1 MQAPAYALL
10 TGWSADPRAGG
21 QKVEVYVRH
30 RRCTIGNAASSGLEG
45 FHHLVVP
52 GTTQIAAQL
61 YWDGLTATW
70 QLKKVNAT
78 PCLVNNRTVLSESR
92 PVPHGAAL
100 RIDALRLYFFLPLAD
115 DGADGAAAGLS
126 AAAADA
132 ALPRRH
138 ARRVPAS
145 APSRRVSRLPD
156 LKAVFEEAWTKHHQL
171 WITSNDMS
179 DWLKQQHGAHLS
191 EQEWRTEWTAYR
203 GCLRNK
209 KQFSKRGS
217 RADSQWAC
225 NDMLHR
231 AGLGGTADTPLPA
244 PSAVPAALLPTAASA
259 YAADGA
265 DFAGSLA
272 KEVIESMYGSV
283 DDSAAAGDGVKS
295 MAEGEDDDGDEIVVV
310 SDGKRSSSSKRPA
323 STKKRRRLSLMSV
336 STDGVTGEDAEL
348 LAS

>member
-156 LKAVFEEAWTKHHQL
+156 LKAVFEEAWTKHHQ
-171 WITSNDMS
+171 
-179 DWLKQQHGAHLS
+179 
-191 EQEWRTEWTAYR
+191 R